1 LWKILSLQIP
11 AHEELEM
18 KTTIVLLTLLLALFA
33 FTVIALAANSGYEIA
48 WFTIDAGGGR
58 SAGGDYTLN
67 GTIGQPE
74 VDSPA
79 IGGDYS
85 LTGGFWPGL
94 AVQPRIYLPLVGR

>member
-1 LWKILSLQIP
+1 MRIP

-18 KTTIVLLTLLLALFA
+18 KTTIVFLMLLLALFA
-33 FTVIALAANSGYEIA
+33 FTVIALAANGGYEIA

-74 VDSPA
+74 ANSPA
-79 IGGDYS
+79 SGGDYTLS
-85 LTGGFWPGL
+85 GGFWPGL
-94 AVQPRIYLPLVGR
+94 AVQPRIYLPLVQR